1 MRPRR
6 GSGIYRLSV
15 NGSKS
20 FFITAVKF
28 RKAEAADKYP
38 AGELRVK
45 FYVRYLEKLLA
56 RRAPAPARNYDFYYC
71 LNNFLS
77 RVLLSPPLL
86 SCRLHMPGCD
96 GMGMKF

>member
-6 GSGIYRLSV
+6 GSEIYRLSV

-28 RKAEAADKYP
+28 SKAEAADKYP
-38 AGELRVK
+38 AGELPVK
-45 FYVRYLEKLLA
+45 FYARYLEKLLP
-56 RRAPAPARNYDFYYC
+56 RRARPGNYDFYYC

-77 RVLLSPPLL
+77 S
-86 SCRLHMPGCD
+86 LHCPFPSVRTCLCARARRG
-96 GMGMKF
+96 GHEILN